1 MYLSR
6 GNIIK
11 LIFPYFIV
19 ELKIKQNE
27 LDKTPVPT
35 SSSSCNSSLYFT
47 PMTSSISSTFYSV
60 GTHNTLSHPNQS
72 NLYFSI
78 GSDMSISTSTSED
91 LCQQP
96 DSSWLNCSTDMNI
109 TNDTEGTITPCETRF
124 DNAIMMETSGS
135 TLLCMESEKEISND
149 ITPNPTLL
157 DATHEL
163 TFWKG
168 EPRGQQVDVFV
179 GDGVISRSAVHT
191 VQRID
196 LIIVLMPFYCIIEVL
211 HN

>member
-1 MYLSR
+1 
-6 GNIIK
+6 
-11 LIFPYFIV
+11 
-19 ELKIKQNE
+19 
-27 LDKTPVPT
+27 
-35 SSSSCNSSLYFT
+35 
-47 PMTSSISSTFYSV
+47 
-60 GTHNTLSHPNQS
+60 
-72 NLYFSI
+72 
-78 GSDMSISTSTSED
+78 
-91 LCQQP
+91 
-96 DSSWLNCSTDMNI
+96 MNI